1 MVAEGDAGKDKG
13 LMMRLLS
20 PFTVLLTLA
29 LTAAPIAQSQTQ
41 AVSALPVISASLSRD
56 NLVVRMTRGVM
67 GHTPDTRVRELRV
80 RAVDS
85 AGTVI
90 EERTVVVGKRLTY
103 ASIPLSAAMRSASRI
118 VVTGE

>member
-1 MVAEGDAGKDKG
+1 
-13 LMMRLLS
+13 MMRLLS
-20 PFTVLLTLA
+20 PFVVLLTLA

-41 AVSALPVISASLSRD
+41 AVSALPVIAVSLSGD

-80 RAVDS
+80 RAVNS

-90 EERTVVVGKRLTY
+90 EERVVVVGKRLTY

-118 VVTGE
+118 IVTGE